1 MSVGIDIVK
10 IERIAH
16 LQRHK
21 NFLDKV
27 FTQRERAYIEQ
38 NGAKAVT
45 VAGLFAAKEAIAKVL
60 GRGIGPVPFQA
71 IEIVHD
77 AAGKPS
83 AQLSGDG
90 AALFQ
95 ERGFSE
101 LQLSISHESEYAT
114 AIALGFGKP
123 QPPHCSA
130 VSIQPE
136 LALSL
141 LHRDRQGYKTQ
152 YGRIGLIGGSTGM
165 AGSIC
170 MSAQAAMRTGAGMS
184 YAIVPASLATVVQ
197 CKLTETIVRPIA
209 DDGRGCFTMR
219 TISDVLRAAEGC
231 DVLAIGPGL
240 GRDSDTPVWLRMLLE
255 NTRVPVVLDADA
267 LYAAAQDR
275 SMLALCRGRCV
286 ITPHEAEMSRLTGAS
301 LPQIRAQRAQIAT
314 EFAAEHGIL
323 VVLKGADTV
332 ISDGSVYY
340 LNNTGNP
347 GMATAGSGDVLT
359 GMMAAL
365 FGYGY
370 PLRLAVRLACYLH
383 GVAGDLAREEKG
395 EDGMIATDIIA
406 QIPYAL
412 KMMKE
417 IVE

>member
-1 MSVGIDIVK
+1 MRVGIDVVK
-10 IERIAH
+10 IERIKH

-21 NFLDKV
+21 NFFEKV
-27 FTQRERAYIEQ
+27 FTSKERAYIEQ

-45 VAGLFAAKEAIAKVL
+45 VAGLFAAKEAVAKAL
-60 GRGIGPVPFQA
+60 GRGLGPVSFQE

-77 AAGKPS
+77 PSGKPGVQVTG
-83 AQLSGDG
+83 AG
-90 AALFQ
+90 AALLQ
-95 ERGFSE
+95 EKEFSE
-101 LQLSISHESEYAT
+101 LQISISHESEYAV
-114 AIALGFGKP
+114 AIALALGKIA
-123 QPPHCSA
+123 SSRRAA

-136 LALSL
+136 LAFSL

-152 YGRIGLIGGSTGM
+152 YGSIGLIGGSTGM

-184 YAIVPASLATVVQ
+184 YAIVPASLAAIAQ

-219 TISDVLRAAEGC
+219 TVSDVLRAAESC
-231 DVLAIGPGL
+231 NALAIGPGL
-240 GRDSDTPVWLRMLLE
+240 GRDSDTPVWLRAVLE
-255 NTRVPVVLDADA
+255 NTNVPIVLDADA
-267 LYAAAQDR
+267 LYAVAQDR
-275 SMLALCRGRCV
+275 SLLKLCRGRCA

-301 LPQIRAQRAQIAT
+301 LLQIRARRAQIAT
-314 EFAAEHGIL
+314 EFAAEYGIL

-332 ISDGSVYY
+332 ISDGAVYY

-383 GVAGDLAREEKG
+383 GAAGDLAREEKG

-417 IVE
+417 IAE